1 MKTVFVTGAAG
12 FLGRRL
18 VARLLSDGMTVR
30 CLVRPSS
37 DIEALR
43 NAANAVGT
51 GTLQLCYGELN
62 RMDWAA
68 DGLNDCQVIYH
79 VAAALTGGPAVLVA
93 NNVSPTRELIRRA
106 ALAGVKRFVL

>member
-30 CLVRPSS
+30 CLVRPST
-37 DIEALR
+37 DTMALR
-43 NAANAVGT
+43 DAANSVVSGS
-51 GTLQLCYGELN
+51 LQLCHGDLN
-62 RMDWAA
+62 RMDWAI
-68 DGLNDCQVIYH
+68 DGLKDCDVVYH

-93 NNVSPTRELIRRA
+93 NNVPPTR
-106 ALAGVKRFVL
+106 